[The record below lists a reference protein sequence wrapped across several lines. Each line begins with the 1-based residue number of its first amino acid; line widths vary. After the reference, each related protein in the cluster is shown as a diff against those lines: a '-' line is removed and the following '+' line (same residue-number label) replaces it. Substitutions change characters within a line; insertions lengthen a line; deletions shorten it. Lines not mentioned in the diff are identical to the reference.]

1 MDTVVCVCIGGGKG
15 ERVNECVC
23 VQLYVCRWEEGGG
36 ASETMHE
43 EWREVSDYLIFRD

>member
-1 MDTVVCVCIGGGKG
+1 MDTVVCVCVGGGKG

-36 ASETMHE
+36 RVKPCMKNGG
-43 EWREVSDYLIFRD
+43 RYVII